1 MWAFWLVEQ
10 VINENTNTLNG
21 DVFHYYV
28 DNDNQCKI
36 DDVEMDDDRV
46 WLNGVLNQLI
56 DIGFRNAKRLDFV
69 RRGAKQWR
77 ITC

>member
-1 MWAFWLVEQ
+1 
-10 VINENTNTLNG
+10 
-21 DVFHYYV
+21 
-28 DNDNQCKI
+28 
-36 DDVEMDDDRV
+36 MDDDRV